1 MKDNNLAKYLSI
13 FVAVIALIGAI
24 LFIRVFMADI
34 DALENDPDVQKSVV
48 NPIVWFSAALLY
60 TAIII
65 TVGLS
70 LWSMIK
76 NPNNL
81 KKIALGLGLLTV
93 VLVISYFTADS
104 NAVLDTQG
112 LVLEGGEAGTS
123 MNQWVGTGI
132 WFSVALGLVASL
144 FFVYDLLKGLIKS

>member
-60 TAIII
+60 IAIII

-81 KKIALGLGLLTV
+81 KKIGLGLGLLTV

>member
-81 KKIALGLGLLTV
+81 KKIGLGLGLLTV

>member
-81 KKIALGLGLLTV
+81 KKIGLGLGLLTV

-144 FFVYDLLKGLIKS
+144 FFAYDLLKGLIKS

>member
-60 TAIII
+60 IAIII

-81 KKIALGLGLLTV
+81 KKIGLGLGLLTV

-144 FFVYDLLKGLIKS
+144 FFVYDLFKGLIKS

>member
-81 KKIALGLGLLTV
+81 KKIGLGLGLLTV
-93 VLVISYFTADS
+93 VLVISYFTAD
-104 NAVLDTQG
+104 L
-112 LVLEGGEAGTS
+112 
-123 MNQWVGTGI
+123 
-132 WFSVALGLVASL
+132 SL
-144 FFVYDLLKGLIKS
+144 IHI

>member
-81 KKIALGLGLLTV
+81 KKIGLGLGLLTV
-93 VLVISYFTADS
+93 VLVISYFRADS

>member
-81 KKIALGLGLLTV
+81 KKIGLGLGLLTV

-144 FFVYDLLKGLIKS
+144 FFVYDLFKGLIKS

>member
-81 KKIALGLGLLTV
+81 KKIGLGLGLLTV
-93 VLVISYFTADS
+93 VFVISYFTADS

>member
-81 KKIALGLGLLTV
+81 KKIGLGLGLLTV

-123 MNQWVGTGI
+123 INQWVGTGI

>member
-1 MKDNNLAKYLSI
+1 
-13 FVAVIALIGAI
+13 
-24 LFIRVFMADI
+24 
-34 DALENDPDVQKSVV
+34 
-48 NPIVWFSAALLY
+48 
-60 TAIII
+60 
-65 TVGLS
+65 
-70 LWSMIK
+70 MIK

-81 KKIALGLGLLTV
+81 KKIGLGLGLLTV

>member
-81 KKIALGLGLLTV
+81 KKIGLGLGLLTV

-112 LVLEGGEAGTS
+112 LVLEGGEVGTS

>member
-81 KKIALGLGLLTV
+81 KKIGLGLGLLTV

-112 LVLEGGEAGTS
+112 LVLEGGEAP
-123 MNQWVGTGI
+123 QRHYVYWVR
-132 WFSVALGLVASL
+132 
-144 FFVYDLLKGLIKS
+144 

>member
-34 DALENDPDVQKSVV
+34 DALENYPDVQKSVV

-81 KKIALGLGLLTV
+81 KKIGLGLGLLTV

>member
-13 FVAVIALIGAI
+13 FVAFIALIGAI

-81 KKIALGLGLLTV
+81 KKIGLGLGLLTV

-144 FFVYDLLKGLIKS
+144 FFVYDLFKGLIKS